1 MVQNLVDMGFER
13 SQVQRALRA
22 SFNNPDRAVEYL
34 MSGIPDIGDAAPAQ
48 APQPSAGGVGD
59 VEIGDYDDDDD
70 DDAMYDDA
78 ELGDVL
84 AAAQAAAAGQQP
96 AAAAAAGQ
104 APAAGGG
111 ASPLDALRALPQF
124 EQLRQLVQNNPQVLP
139 GLLQQLSQ
147 TNPQLMQIISQNPQ
161 AFLNMLRGDP
171 AGGGGGGG
179 EGGLPPGVIQVTQE
193 EKEAI
198 DRLTSLGFDRQTVIE
213 AYFACDKDEQLAA
226 NYSSLS
232 QAK

>member
-48 APQPSAGGVGD
+48 APQPSAG
-59 VEIGDYDDDDD
+59 
-70 DDAMYDDA
+70 
-78 ELGDVL
+78 
-84 AAAQAAAAGQQP
+84 AAQAAAAGQQP

-226 NYSSLS
+226 NYLLEHGFGDE
-232 QAK
+232 